1 MPITITLEGKP
12 LFDQR
17 TQSFLPKLKAK
28 QVRLEHSLIS
38 VSRWE
43 EQTKR
48 KFFSKT
54 ECPTSK
60 PDILFY
66 IQCMS
71 LDGPIDDKLLLCISE
86 QELRRVINYIGDNR
100 TATTFRASNDKGSN
114 EVLTSETIYYYMA
127 AFRLPWYAE
136 KWHISRLLTLIRVA
150 NDKQSQGGKRGRGMK
165 PNKVNYNDKFNNYSQ
180 INAKN
185 RALLHSKG

>member
-1 MPITITLEGKP
+1 MPITISIEGKS

-17 TQSFLPKLKAK
+17 TQSFLPKPKPK
-28 QVRLEHSLIS
+28 TVRLEHSLIS

-48 KFFSKT
+48 KFFSKV
-54 ECPTSK
+54 ECPANKADT
-60 PDILFY
+60 LFY

-71 LDGPIDDKLLLCISE
+71 LDGPIDDNLLLCISDS
-86 QELRRVINYIGDNR
+86 ELRRVVNYIGDNR
-100 TATTFRASNDKGSN
+100 TATTFRHTNDTGSN